1 MKLSTESAKTELLG
15 RVRRIE
21 GQARGIARM
30 IEEDR
35 ECRDILQQLAAVRSA
50 AHQATV
56 TLVRAYAAQCV
67 MSEGSPDEIA
77 DALAMAVARLA

>member
-1 MKLSTESAKTELLG
+1 MKLATSSAKAELLG

-56 TLVRAYAAQCV
+56 SLVRAYAAQCV
-67 MSEGSPDEIA
+67 MSEGSPEEIA
-77 DALAMAVARLA
+77 DALATAVARLA